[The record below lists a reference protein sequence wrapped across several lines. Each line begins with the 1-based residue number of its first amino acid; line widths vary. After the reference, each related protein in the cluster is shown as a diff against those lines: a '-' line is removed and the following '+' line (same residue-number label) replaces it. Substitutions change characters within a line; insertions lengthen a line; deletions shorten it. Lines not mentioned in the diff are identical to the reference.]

1 MYAPGSSPSQV
12 GFVAPV
18 GSGSARDSLSHATE
32 LRNASLFAHGFGTFG
47 SLALPIPSLQPCLL
61 QATFVNFYAFV
72 SMTIT
77 VSPEDPRAPEAQ
89 ALLNAFVDEVQ
100 HRYDA
105 APADVGYFDPSVVSV
120 PKSVFLVARVEG
132 RAVGCGALVPLEDD
146 VVEIKRMFV
155 LPQERGHGIAKKILD
170 RLQSLAQEFDYD
182 RIRLETGTKQPESIA
197 LYGKSGFYRVPN
209 FPPFEND
216 HTAVCFE
223 KRI

>member
-1 MYAPGSSPSQV
+1 VLFPAIPFFSNLC
-12 GFVAPV
+12 GFASLREIFCLYS
-18 GSGSARDSLSHATE
+18 SGS
-32 LRNASLFAHGFGTFG
+32 
-47 SLALPIPSLQPCLL
+47 SLQPRPL
-61 QATFVNFYAFV
+61 QATFGDLYAIA

-77 VSPEDPRAPEAQ
+77 VSPEDPRAPESQ
-89 ALLNAFVDEVQ
+89 ALLNAFVDEVRY
-100 HRYDA
+100 RYDS
-105 APADVGYFDPSVVSV
+105 PPSDVGYFDPAVVSV

-132 RAVGCGALVPLEDD
+132 RAVGCGALVPMEDD

-155 LPQERGHGIAKKILD
+155 LPHERGHGIAKKILD

-216 HTAVCFE
+216 RTAVCFE